1 MVLSFLESIWMWCK
15 ALNIG
20 NRAPSP
26 GHLCVLTMECV
37 KDWHRSA
44 KYSTLAGLL
53 LQNVHVINWNAVW
66 AHTYTYSY
74 FTHGPKWVV
83 EIFYACMHIHT
94 ETDTHTHT
102 TWESTA
108 GLSRACSY
116 STFSLVAICVQ
127 NILLY
132 NNFAFYLVLSLFIH
146 FATRFQGPTNHLRTL
161 YLFSSCNHLNCFKT
175 FYHEHIAAILILW
188 LK

>member
-102 TWESTA
+102 QPEN
-108 GLSRACSY
+108 LR
-116 STFSLVAICVQ
+116 LVYPAP
-127 NILLY
+127 
-132 NNFAFYLVLSLFIH
+132 AATVLSLWLQSVCRIFCCIIILPFISC
-146 FATRFQGPTNHLRTL
+146 F
-161 YLFSSCNHLNCFKT
+161 LFSFTLQQDFKDRPTIYELFTFSHL
-175 FYHEHIAAILILW
+175 AITSTVLRPFTMNTL
-188 LK
+188 LQF